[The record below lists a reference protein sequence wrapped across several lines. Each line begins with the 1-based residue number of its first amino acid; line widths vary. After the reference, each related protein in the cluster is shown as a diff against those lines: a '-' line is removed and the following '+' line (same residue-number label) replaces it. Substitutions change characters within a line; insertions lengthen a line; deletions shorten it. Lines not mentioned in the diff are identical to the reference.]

1 MTTELAAEIAGD
13 DLVAEA
19 QRYLA
24 AVEMFRAEGREPSW
38 TAEPRRPRLRH
49 EEHPLERKLCTHRNT
64 T

>member
-38 TAEPRRPRLRH
+38 AAEPSPAPASPPRRRTR
-49 EEHPLERKLCTHRNT
+49 RTVNQRGGAR
-64 T
+64 